1 MMAWDKTQKSWF
13 KVTQSLKK
21 NLSPRNRSWYL
32 AAFISLA
39 LGGYSVPGLS
49 WELITDDDKILVYK
63 KDPGADGSISVR
75 GEAVLDSSPEQVYTV
90 LEDNELAEKWMP
102 LVKKRKILQ
111 QIDEN
116 SRYEYTHIALPWPLQ
131 DRYFLDL
138 SRIDRL
144 KGGLLKISIK
154 STDKPKPEWKDDSKV
169 LGFLHY
175 SELVLTPQENG
186 KKTHILIE
194 INSDPRGAIPQ
205 WMVNLQQR
213 QWPRE
218 FIEGLKDQLRK
229 KNLLSH

>member
-1 MMAWDKTQKSWF
+1 M
-13 KVTQSLKK
+13 K
-21 NLSPRNRSWYL
+21 NSPSPRNNSWYL
-32 AAFISLA
+32 VALISLA
-39 LGGYSVPGLS
+39 LSSYSLQGLS
-49 WELITDDDKILVYK
+49 WELLTDDDKILVYK

-75 GEAVLDSSPEQVYTV
+75 GEAVLDFNPEQVYAV
-90 LEDNELAEKWMP
+90 LEDNALAEKWMP

-116 SRYEYTHIALPWPLQ
+116 SRIEYTHIGLPWPLQ
-131 DRYFLDL
+131 DRYFLDV
-138 SRIDRL
+138 SRVDRL
-144 KGGLLKISIK
+144 KDGVLKISIK
-154 STDKPKPEWKDDSKV
+154 STDKPKPEWRDEGKV

-175 SELVLTPQENG
+175 SELVLTPRENG

-218 FIEGLKDQLRK
+218 FIEGLKDQLQK
-229 KNLLSH
+229 KNRLSH